1 MTKTKITR
9 QIERALWQRLV
20 ADSMNVFGAFEVT
33 VGYTGYQVRGYDR
46 ADFVTCDTDGTIR
59 AYEIKTSV
67 EDFHSDAKLSWCGK
81 YNYYAL
87 SRDVYEQVKDEL
99 KSWSKVGIYVYDPL
113 GAHGLGNL
121 TCVRK
126 AKQTTISVGQR
137 VEVVESMLKAAS
149 RDAGKLFKQDSYW
162 RIEGV

>member
-1 MTKTKITR
+1 MTKTKMTR
-9 QIERALWQRLV
+9 RIERTLWRKMV
-20 ADSMNVFGAFEVT
+20 AEKKSTYGAFEVT
-33 VGYTGYQVRGYDR
+33 VGYVGQKVRGYDR
-46 ADFVTCDTDGTIR
+46 ADFVTMDTDGTIR

-149 RDAGKLFKQDSYW
+149 RDAGKLFNKT
-162 RIEGV
+162 